1 MSNKNL
7 QDLQL
12 RDSGSLWGVFW
23 DIRKAHYL
31 GRLLAWVR
39 KRFINKTFVKFLLKS
54 SHKGTLIEAGC
65 GSADVALQI
74 SKIRGDQLVLVDISS
89 NALNLAKKNATELN
103 LKASFIQ
110 CDIESLSTQV
120 KQTEDSIAL
129 NIGVIEHF
137 KDCTNVLREMLK
149 VSGRYSIAIVPE
161 NSIFWKTFIWI
172 EFKLKLLPEDFYT
185 YLFNRK
191 ELEDLAEKIGAT
203 INWTR
208 RVRVLGVFPYL
219 AICLNFPKPETFS
232 KKK

>member
-23 DIRKAHYL
+23 EIRKASYL
-31 GRLLAWVR
+31 GRLLACVR
-39 KRFINKTFVKFLLKS
+39 KRFINKAFIKFFLKS

-74 SKIRGDQLVLVDISS
+74 SKIRGDKLVLVDISS

-110 CDIESLSTQV
+110 CDIENLSTQV
-120 KQTEDSIAL
+120 KKTEDSIAF

-137 KDCTNVLREMLK
+137 KDCTNVLQEMLK

-172 EFKLKLLPEDFYT
+172 EFKLKLLPEDLYT
-185 YLFNRK
+185 YLFNQK
-191 ELEDLAEKIGAT
+191 ELEGLAEKIGAK
-203 INWTR
+203 INWIK

-219 AICLNFPKPETFS
+219 AICLNFPKAETFS
-232 KKK
+232 KKI